1 MPDNTILNTVR
12 GLNKWAI
19 MYKTRIEIDLE
30 PCYHEDAPRIRW
42 GLDGLLTDTVLAVPT
57 TLTIDQ
63 PLSAGSH
70 RLDIEFYNKT
80 TQDTLMP
87 VDKAVRIANIRVE
100 GLSTV
105 KLSQGTYWPE
115 FPEPWATEQQ
125 AQGIDLFETY
135 RTSTYLGWNGRWVFE
150 FSCPIYQWIHRTEN
164 LGLYYS

>member
-1 MPDNTILNTVR
+1 MPENTILNMPR
-12 GLNKWAI
+12 GLRRWAI
-19 MYKTRIEIDLE
+19 MYNTRIEIDLE

-42 GLDGLLTDTVLAVPT
+42 GLDGSVTDTVLAVPT
-57 TLTIDQ
+57 TLTIDEKFT
-63 PLSAGSH
+63 AGPH
-70 RLDIEFYNKT
+70 QLTIEFYNKT
-80 TQDTLMP
+80 EQDSAQP
-87 VDKAVRIANIRVE
+87 QDKAVIIRAVRVE

-150 FSCPIYQWIHRTEN
+150 FACPIYQWIHRTEN
-164 LGLYYS
+164 LGMSYV